1 MALIS
6 ITWPV
11 LAVGATRAPVM
22 YSTLLRSLADGSH
35 FVKQSAGISTSGTW
49 IIVATARSIRHVLYN
64 VISTPNAVGP
74 THGCRRSAALS

>member
-1 MALIS
+1 MALSIAHIS

-49 IIVATARSIRHVLYN
+49 IIVTSPDAMRLFRTK
-64 VISTPNAVGP
+64 
-74 THGCRRSAALS
+74 